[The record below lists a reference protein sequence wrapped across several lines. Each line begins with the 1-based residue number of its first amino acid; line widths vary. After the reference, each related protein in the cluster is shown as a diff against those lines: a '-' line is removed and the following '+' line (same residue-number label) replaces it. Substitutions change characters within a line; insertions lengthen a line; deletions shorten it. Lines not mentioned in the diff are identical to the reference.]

1 MHGLSTLLSSVT
13 VFAVFGLSLIQDARV
28 DAHSWVDCTNMLP
41 SGKCA
46 GYPIGYP
53 TRANPDIN
61 TLYTYLISGR
71 PPTAPVCQPGR
82 QSIFPGKN
90 PANLPPASV
99 VPGQTL
105 HLTWEANGHMN
116 HVTKPSDFRTKSS
129 VYWTGVPNKLIKTRS
144 ELSKKSYLL
153 KTMDFA
159 TPQNCDDPANPNT
172 VCHGNVTVP
181 KNTLPGKYQMVWYWR
196 FDQNPVGEEYSTCFE
211 VIVKAP
217 KPKAPATPKRRLSI
231 E

>member
-1 MHGLSTLLSSVT
+1 
-13 VFAVFGLSLIQDARV
+13 
-28 DAHSWVDCTNMLP
+28 MLP

-90 PANLPPASV
+90 PKTLPPASA
-99 VPGQTL
+99 VPGQKL
-105 HLTWEANGHMN
+105 HLTWEANGHLN
-116 HVTKPSDFRTKSS
+116 NVASPSQFRTKVS
-129 VYWTGVPNKLIKTRS
+129 VYWKGVPNKVIKTRS
-144 ELSKKSYLL
+144 ELSKPSLLL

-159 TPQNCDDPANPNT
+159 TPQNCDNPANPNT
-172 VCHGNVTVP
+172 VCHGYVTIP
-181 KNTLPGKYQMVWYWR
+181 KGTQPGKYQMVWYWR

-211 VIVKAP
+211 VDVKAP
-217 KPKAPATPKRRLSI
+217 KPAKRANKRRLLLD
-231 E
+231 